1 MLPYALS
8 IFLSAF
14 LLFLVQPLIA
24 KQILPW
30 FGGTASVWNTC
41 MLFFQTL
48 LLAGY
53 AYADRSVRWLSP
65 GRQVLLHA
73 ILLVVSL
80 ASLPIVASEAWKP
93 LGEED
98 PILRILGLLAA
109 TIGLPYLMLS
119 TTTPLLQAWYWRRFR
134 SAVPYRLFALSNAA
148 SLAALLGY
156 PTLIEPYFGGRDTAY
171 AWSLGYL
178 IFALLCIFAGWKSLR
193 GVSGYPGGAEVGVGR
208 KGAAAAEADRVA
220 GHGKAADAGTLAGHG
235 EATGHGTAS
244 DPLATRIQWVALSA
258 LGSATLLAVTN
269 HLTQNISSVPFL
281 WVLPLAL
288 YLLSFIVCFDRTAWY
303 RRRLWG
309 LGAAAS
315 LPVMV
320 HYADSL
326 ALFQVGGLYALGLF
340 LVCMF
345 CHGELVQL
353 KPHPSRLTGF
363 YLAMS
368 LGGALGAL
376 SIGIGAPL
384 MLDGYY
390 ELHLTLA
397 AVALMLLWRSL
408 NLRWWW
414 PLGCVTLSAALVL
427 MILEELNDYRLGI
440 REMARNFYG
449 VVRTRDYPSEPG
461 FRYLLHGA
469 INHGGQLQGEDY
481 AMMPAT
487 YYSPA
492 SGYGRLFEALPDTPR
507 RVGLIGLGAGA
518 LAAYARDGDQWVIYE
533 INPLVVDLAKR
544 EFSFLERMKAPYEI
558 VMGDGRLALERESSR
573 QFDVLAVD
581 AFSGDSIPM
590 HLVTREAM
598 AAYLKHLK
606 SDGVIVFQATNRFV
620 DLKPVAKRLAESFGL
635 QARLVADNPDFD
647 SGPERWFLP
656 TDQIVMTRNR
666 ALFEHP
672 AFKDSL
678 PIATRPDVGI
688 YTDDH
693 SNLLRILKR

>member
-8 IFLSAF
+8 IFLSSF

-30 FGGTASVWNTC
+30 FGGAASVWNTC

-53 AYADRSVRWLSP
+53 AYADRCVRSLSP
-65 GRQVLLHA
+65 QHQVRMHA
-73 ILLVVSL
+73 ILLLASL

-93 LGEED
+93 LGTED

-109 TIGLPYLMLS
+109 TIGLPYWMLS
-119 TTTPLLQAWYWRRFR
+119 ATTPLLQAWYWRRFHA
-134 SAVPYRLFALSNAA
+134 AVPYRLFALSNAA

-156 PTLIEPYFGGRDTAY
+156 PSLIEPYFGGRETAQ
-171 AWSLGYL
+171 AWSFGYA
-178 IFALLCIFAGWKSLR
+178 IFALLCIYSGWTSLR
-193 GVSGYPGGAEVGVGR
+193 GVSGEPAPSASHTPQ
-208 KGAAAAEADRVA
+208 AAAA
-220 GHGKAADAGTLAGHG
+220 
-235 EATGHGTAS
+235 
-244 DPLATRIQWVALSA
+244 DPIATRLQWIALSA
-258 LGSATLLAVTN
+258 LGSATLLAITN

-288 YLLSFIVCFDRTAWY
+288 YLISFILCFERPGWY
-303 RRRLWG
+303 RRRIWG
-309 LGAAAS
+309 AGAAAS
-315 LPVMV
+315 LPLMV
-320 HYADSL
+320 YFADSL
-326 ALFQVGGLYALGLF
+326 ALFEVGGLYALGLF

-345 CHGELVQL
+345 CHGELAQL
-353 KPHPSRLTGF
+353 KPHPSRLTNF
-363 YLAMS
+363 YLALS
-368 LGGALGAL
+368 FGGALGAL
-376 SIGIGAPL
+376 SIAIGAPL
-384 MLDGYY
+384 LLDGYY
-390 ELHLTLA
+390 EVHMTLA

-408 NLRWWW
+408 DLRWWW
-414 PLGCVTLSAALVL
+414 PLGSLALCAALAL
-427 MILEELNDYRLGI
+427 LIAREIEDYRIGI

-449 VVRTRDYPSEPG
+449 VVRTRDYPSEPR

-487 YYSPA
+487 YYSPT
-492 SGYGRLFEALPDTPR
+492 SGYGRLFEALPDLPR

-518 LAAYARDGDQWVIYE
+518 LAAYAREGDAWVIYE
-533 INPLVVDLAKR
+533 INPLVVELAKR
-544 EFSFLERMKAPYEI
+544 EFSFLENMKAPYEI
-558 VMGDGRLALERESSR
+558 VLGDGRLALERQAPR

-590 HLVTREAM
+590 HLITREAM

-606 SDGVIVFQATNRFV
+606 PDGVIVFQATNRFV

-635 QARLVADNPDFD
+635 EARLVSDNPDFN
-647 SGPERWFLP
+647 SGPERWYLP
-656 TDQIVMTRNR
+656 TDQIVMTRNPQ
-666 ALFEHP
+666 LFDHP
-672 AFKDSL
+672 AFKEAQAI
-678 PIATRPDVGI
+678 PTRPDVGI

-693 SNLLRILKR
+693 SNLLRILKL

>member
-1 MLPYALS
+1 MLPFALS

-30 FGGTASVWNTC
+30 FGGAASVWNTC

-53 AYADRSVRWLSP
+53 AYADRSIRWLQP
-65 GRQVLLHA
+65 RQQVALHA
-73 ILLVVSL
+73 ILLFVSL
-80 ASLPIVASEAWKP
+80 LSLPIVASESWKP

-109 TIGLPYLMLS
+109 TIGLPYLLLS
-119 TTTPLLQAWYWRRFR
+119 TTTPLLQAWYWRSLQ

-156 PTLIEPYFGGRDTAY
+156 PTLIEPYFGGRATAY
-171 AWSLGYL
+171 AWSLGYVL
-178 IFALLCIFAGWKSLR
+178 FALLCVYAGWKSLR
-193 GVSGYPGGAEVGVGR
+193 TPAPRATAASPDATLARADATGTSAPTGD
-208 KGAAAAEADRVA
+208 AAADMPS
-220 GHGKAADAGTLAGHG
+220 T
-235 EATGHGTAS
+235 
-244 DPLATRIQWVALSA
+244 PMQWIALSA

-288 YLLSFIVCFDRTAWY
+288 YLITFIICFDRPAWY
-303 RRRLWG
+303 RRSLWS

-315 LPVMV
+315 LPLMV
-320 HYADSL
+320 YFADSL
-326 ALFQVGGLYALGLF
+326 ALFQVAGLYALGLF

-345 CHGELVQL
+345 CHGELARL
-353 KPHPSRLTGF
+353 KPHPGRLTGF

-376 SIGIGAPL
+376 SIAIGAPL
-384 MLDGYY
+384 LLNGYY

-397 AVALMLLWRSL
+397 AVALMLLWR
-408 NLRWWW
+408 NLAQRWWW
-414 PLGCVTLSAALVL
+414 PVGYAALVVAVVL
-427 MILEELNDYRLGI
+427 LIVRALEDYRLGI

-449 VVRTRDYPSEPG
+449 VVRTRDYPSEPR

-469 INHGGQLQGEDY
+469 INHGGQLQGERY
-481 AMMPAT
+481 EMMPAT
-487 YYSPA
+487 YYSPG
-492 SGYGRLFEALPDTPR
+492 SGYGRLFQALPDGPR

-518 LAAYARDGDQWVIYE
+518 LASYAGEGDQWVIYE

-558 VMGDGRLALERESSR
+558 VMGDGRLALERESPR

-590 HLVTREAM
+590 HLITHEAM
-598 AAYLKHLK
+598 AAYVRHLAA
-606 SDGVIVFQATNRFV
+606 DGVIVFQATNRFV

-635 QARLVADNPDFD
+635 DARLVSDNPDFD
-647 SGPERWFLP
+647 TGPERWYLP

-666 ALFEHP
+666 ALFDHP
-672 AFKDSL
+672 AFKEAQA
-678 PIATRPDVGI
+678 IAVRSDVGI

-693 SNLLRILKR
+693 ANLLRILKR